1 MLAWLSVW
9 SEVQTCILPSWCHC
23 HSLSLASVKFRLVLP
38 FWYRLTQAV
47 PEKGPLNGCV
57 CMCVRA
63 CVRVCVV
70 NKISTSIYLYLLPA
84 APTAANLQQWVCCCG
99 PMLGQTGGRT
109 DGRTKLGT
117 DKDQCTRDIRSV
129 DFNEGL
135 NIWRELKLTDLQGD
149 YSIAWQ
155 RVLRKTLIEM
165 YNYWTADTTRK
176 NDHECC
182 LHETEKITGI
192 NANKTN

>member
-1 MLAWLSVW
+1 
-9 SEVQTCILPSWCHC
+9 
-23 HSLSLASVKFRLVLP
+23 
-38 FWYRLTQAV
+38 
-47 PEKGPLNGCV
+47 
-57 CMCVRA
+57 MCVRA
-63 CVRVCVV
+63 CVCVCVV

-149 YSIAWQ
+149 YSIA
-155 RVLRKTLIEM
+155 
-165 YNYWTADTTRK
+165 
-176 NDHECC
+176 
-182 LHETEKITGI
+182 
-192 NANKTN
+192 